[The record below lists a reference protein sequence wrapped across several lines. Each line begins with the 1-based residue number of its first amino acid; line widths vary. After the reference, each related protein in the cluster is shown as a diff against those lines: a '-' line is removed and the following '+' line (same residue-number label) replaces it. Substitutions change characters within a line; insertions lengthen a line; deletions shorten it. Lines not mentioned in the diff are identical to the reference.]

1 MPEHVVIE
9 IEMPASLNQFRLPPA
24 VNKRLQQLL
33 DRQDTGETLTQA
45 KQEEA
50 EGLVDLAEFLSLM
63 RLRAQRVGE
72 RDPE

>member
-1 MPEHVVIE
+1 VI
-9 IEMPASLNQFRLPPA
+9 ASRSH

-33 DRQDTGETLTQA
+33 DRQDVGETLTQA
-45 KQEEA
+45 EQEEA
-50 EGLVDLAEFLSLM
+50 EGWVDLAEFLSLM